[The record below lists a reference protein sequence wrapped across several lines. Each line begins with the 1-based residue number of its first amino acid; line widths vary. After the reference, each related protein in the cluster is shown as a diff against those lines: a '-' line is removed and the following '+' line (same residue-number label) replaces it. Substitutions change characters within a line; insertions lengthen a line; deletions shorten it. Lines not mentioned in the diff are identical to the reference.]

1 MASSIVPTERELKG
15 IDLNPNDLAS
25 LVRQAEQS
33 DAADRQL
40 TIGQALKQ
48 YKAATFWAM
57 VLSTSLIME
66 GFDLVTVS
74 LTVKHSLTYLG
85 RSYLYRST
93 LSMVKNSFKA
103 GLVSMFQDHPA
114 RRLSRRAGNLDSQT
128 QL

>member
-1 MASSIVPTERELKG
+1 MASSIVPTERELKA
-15 IDLNPNDLAS
+15 IDLNTNDLVD

-40 TIGQALKQ
+40 TNGQALKQ

-74 LTVKHSLTYLG
+74 LTVKHSLLYDNCSHLH
-85 RSYLYRST
+85 RSAP
-93 LSMVKNSFKA
+93 SMVKNNSRTD
-103 GLVSMFQDHPA
+103 LVSMFQDHPA
-114 RRLSRRAGNLDSQT
+114 RRLLRRVGNLGCQT
-128 QL
+128 HL

>member
-1 MASSIVPTERELKG
+1 MANSIVPTERELKG
-15 IDLNPNDLAS
+15 IDLNTNDLVD

-40 TIGQALKQ
+40 SIGQALKQ

-74 LTVKHSLTYLG
+74 FTVKHSFLYPD
-85 RSYLYRST
+85 RSHLRRST
-93 LSMVKNSFKA
+93 PSMVKNNFKTD
-103 GLVSMFQDHPA
+103 LVSTCQVHLV
-114 RRLSRRAGNLDSQT
+114 RRLSRQVGNLGCQT
-128 QL
+128 QP